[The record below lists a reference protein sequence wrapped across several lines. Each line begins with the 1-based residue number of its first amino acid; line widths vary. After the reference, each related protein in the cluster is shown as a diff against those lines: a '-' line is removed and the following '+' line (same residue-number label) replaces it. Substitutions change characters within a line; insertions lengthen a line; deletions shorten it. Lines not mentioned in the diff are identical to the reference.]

1 MLSRGVLCP
10 SLQSISACD
19 TSFIPVVCAWMSS
32 ERIVIR
38 IILQTC
44 HWHLHCFKTI
54 AAYDLPLNLCAMVII
69 SGSKGKF
76 GVMGAWWGRCLLW
89 VHQRHRSWLAL
100 RVPSTTGT
108 EYWGSD
114 WPLYLWW
121 NESVVGSSW
130 KERCGHVDGFYVNAS
145 SKDAKVK
152 ICWLEIWLF
161 SCKCKMLNAKIRILE
176 YEIWKF

>member
-1 MLSRGVLCP
+1 MNNSVFSLSLWSVKEFSESESSWDRWSVNNLNVSTITDKPFCPEGSFAP
-10 SLQSISACD
+10 SLQSISTCD
-19 TSFIPVVCAWMSS
+19 TSFIPVVCAWMSL
-32 ERIVIR
+32 EGIVIR

-54 AAYDLPLNLCAMVII
+54 AAYDLPLNLCHMVIV

-76 GVMGAWWGRCLLW
+76 GVMGARWGRCLLW

-114 WPLYLWW
+114 WPLYLW
-121 NESVVGSSW
+121 
-130 KERCGHVDGFYVNAS
+130 
-145 SKDAKVK
+145 
-152 ICWLEIWLF
+152 
-161 SCKCKMLNAKIRILE
+161 
-176 YEIWKF
+176 

>member
-1 MLSRGVLCP
+1 MWHVFHSSCLCLNELREDCDQNHSSDLSALFQNYRCLWPPVKPLCHGHY
-10 SLQSISACD
+10 LW
-19 TSFIPVVCAWMSS
+19 V
-32 ERIVIR
+32 
-38 IILQTC
+38 
-44 HWHLHCFKTI
+44 
-54 AAYDLPLNLCAMVII
+54 
-69 SGSKGKF
+69 KGQ
-76 GVMGAWWGRCLLW
+76 VWSHGAWWGRCLLW

-130 KERCGHVDGFYVNAS
+130 KERCGHVDGFYMNAS

-161 SCKCKMLNAKIRILE
+161 SCKCKMLNVKIRILE
-176 YEIWKF
+176 CKYEHFKILIPKFQCSKSQNEK